1 MDKQMAKPSDITPV
15 SAQTLEALLRIV
27 RRVSD
32 NQRIIDWDGAV
43 HLQMVD
49 ENRGQLVQLSHADV
63 RDDLLRQLDEKTA
76 AGFVASLYLI
86 LEQQEERL
94 ASLAKQTPPSQQN
107 IQIAVSD
114 RSNAV
119 FNIANNAWSRLW

>member
-32 NQRIIDWDGAV
+32 NQRIIDGDGAV

-49 ENRGQLVQLSHADV
+49 ENTGQLVQLSHADV

-119 FNIANNAWSRLW
+119 FNIANNA

>member
-119 FNIANNAWSRLW
+119 FNIANNA

>member
-1 MDKQMAKPSDITPV
+1 M
-15 SAQTLEALLRIV
+15 RIV

-32 NQRIIDWDGAV
+32 NQRIIDGDGAV

-49 ENRGQLVQLSHADV
+49 ENTGQLVQLSHADV

-119 FNIANNAWSRLW
+119 FNIANNA